1 MLTVEQPPECPAAAR
16 GGQQQQQLV
25 VAEVPTTGSTAA
37 DPVLVGVCC
46 VVQGGFQYYLY
57 NHLFVKWCA
66 GMTNALGHKGS
77 APIKTFI
84 DQAIQ

>member
-1 MLTVEQPPECPAAAR
+1 LHLEHLP
-16 GGQQQQQLV
+16 G
-25 VAEVPTTGSTAA
+25 
-37 DPVLVGVCC
+37 LVGQWLKGKLLVYAGWCYC
-46 VVQGGFQYYLY
+46 LQGGFQYYLY

-66 GMTNALGHKGS
+66 GMTAALGHKGS